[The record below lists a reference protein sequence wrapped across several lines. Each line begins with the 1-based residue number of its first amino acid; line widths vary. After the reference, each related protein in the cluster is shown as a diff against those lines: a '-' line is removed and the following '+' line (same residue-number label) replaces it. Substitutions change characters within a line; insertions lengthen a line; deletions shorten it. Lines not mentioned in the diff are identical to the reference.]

1 MNGSLLSNASKRLPE
16 MASLIVVLVGG
27 LVLVGWA
34 TDSMWL
40 KSLRPSLPTVAPNTA
55 IGLLLG
61 GASLGLLGGRSRN
74 RIAKTAGHACAV
86 LVLLLGALTLAEY
99 LFDLRFGIE
108 ELWFRSK
115 LQTARNAG
123 RLAVS
128 TALCCFLSGIALLT
142 LHFESQRGIRP
153 AQFLAVAVTVICLL
167 TLISYGY
174 GMTVLYQLNPGM
186 AIYTSLAFIILSLG
200 VLSAYPNRGLMVV
213 ATSRSAGGFMFRRLM
228 LAAISVPSILGWLI
242 AAGADANLYTREFG
256 VALLVASN
264 VGLFLIVIWRNAQL
278 LHLMDADR
286 QLAAIALQRSN
297 DELESRVA
305 RRTVEL
311 TEANDALR
319 IEVAERRR
327 VAEELQRSQKELA
340 DFFEDAAVGLH
351 WAGPDGTILQVNRA
365 ELNMLGYEREE
376 YVGHDMAEFH
386 ASQETV
392 NDILTHLAR
401 RETLVDYPARLIAKD
416 GSVRHV
422 LIDTNALWDGDRFVH
437 TRCFTRD
444 VTEAKRMEDE
454 RNRLLLSERVAR
466 SQAEQA
472 SEAVHRLQSVTDTAL
487 SHLEL
492 DEVMREVLARVQ
504 DLLGGDAAA
513 ILLVTDDGR
522 YLTGRIAIGLDE
534 EATVRVPM
542 GRGIAGR
549 IAVSRK
555 PLVVDDLSTEEVMSS
570 ILVENV
576 RSLVGAPLMI
586 EDRVIGVIH
595 VDTLDAHSFT
605 EDDVNLLQL
614 AADRIALAIDRARLY
629 EGAQKARLVAETA
642 NRMKDDFLATLSHEL
657 RSPLNSILGWVT
669 LLREGGL
676 SDEATASALQTV
688 ERSARTQ
695 NRIISDLLDVSRI
708 INGQLRLNIRTLEP
722 APIIEAGVEA
732 MRPAAD
738 AKGIQ
743 VNMALDTRAGAITA
757 DPDRLQ
763 QVVWN
768 LVSNAIKFTPKGGVV
783 EVGLHRQGSHVELAV
798 RDTGAGINPEFI
810 PFVFDR
816 FRQADSSS
824 TRKQGGLGLGLAI
837 VRHLVELHGGTV
849 HAESEGAGKGAAFIV
864 RIPLSAQATQTDEDR
879 DHLVTTLDAVTLD
892 NPPPLDGLRVLIV
905 DDEISVRDLVSAIL
919 SKCEADVR
927 TAASAAEALMIL
939 GRSQW
944 RPEVLIADIGM
955 PDADGY
961 ELMRQVRTLP
971 PEFGGRVPAVALTA
985 HARAED
991 RMKALA
997 AGFQMHVP
1005 KPVEPAELLTV
1016 LGSVT
1021 GRLARSTGPLTAF

>member
-1 MNGSLLSNASKRLPE
+1 MSDLVLSNPYKRLPE
-16 MASLIVVLVGG
+16 MAGLIVVLIGG

-34 TDSMWL
+34 TDTVVL
-40 KSLRPSLPTVAPNTA
+40 KSLRTSLPAMAPNTA
-55 IGLLLG
+55 VGLLLG
-61 GASLGLLGGRSRN
+61 GASLGLLTGRSRN
-74 RIAKTAGHACAV
+74 LVAKTVGNACAV
-86 LVLLLGALTLAEY
+86 LVLLLGALTLVEY
-99 LFDLRFGIE
+99 LFGQRFGIE
-108 ELWFRSK
+108 DLLFRSK
-115 LQTARNAG
+115 RQSASNAG
-123 RLAVS
+123 RLPVS
-128 TALCCFLSGIALLT
+128 TALSFFLSGIALLT
-142 LHFESQRGIRP
+142 LHIESRRGRRP
-153 AQFLAVAVTVICLL
+153 AQFLAVGVTVICLL

-174 GMTVLYQLNPGM
+174 GMTVLYQLNPAM
-186 AIYTSLAFIILSLG
+186 AIHTSIAFIILSLG

-228 LAAISVPSILGWLI
+228 LAAIGVPSILGWLI
-242 AAGADANLYTREFG
+242 AAGADANFYTREFG

-278 LHLMDADR
+278 LHLIDSDR

-319 IEVAERRR
+319 IEISERRR

-340 DFFEDAAVGLH
+340 DFFEDAAIGLH
-351 WAGPDGTILQVNRA
+351 WAAPDGTILQVNRA

-376 YVGHDMAEFH
+376 YVGHDTAEFH
-386 ASQETV
+386 ADLETV
-392 NDILTHLAR
+392 NDILRHLAQ

-416 GSVRHV
+416 GSIRHV
-422 LIDTNALWDGDRFVH
+422 LIDTNGLWDGDRFVH

-444 VTEAKRMEDE
+444 VTEAKRLEGE
-454 RNRLLLSERVAR
+454 RNKLLLSEQAAR
-466 SQAEQA
+466 AQAEKA
-472 SEAVHRLQSVTDTAL
+472 TETVRRLQSVTDTAL

-492 DEVMREVLARVQ
+492 DEVMREMLVRVQ
-504 DLLGGDAAA
+504 DLLGADAGA

-522 YLTGRIAIGLDE
+522 YLAGRIAIGLE
-534 EATVRVPM
+534 EEGRVRVPM
-542 GRGIAGR
+542 GSGIAGR

-555 PLVVDDLSTEEVMSS
+555 PLIVDDLSTEEVLSS
-570 ILVENV
+570 TLLDNV

-595 VDTLDAHSFT
+595 VDTLYAHRFS

-614 AADRIALAIDRARLY
+614 AADRVALAIERARLF
-629 EGAQKARLVAETA
+629 EGAQKARLLAETA
-642 NRMKDDFLATLSHEL
+642 NRMKDDFLATISHEL

-676 SDEATASALQTV
+676 SSEATSSALQTV

-708 INGQLRLNIRTLEP
+708 INGQLRLNIRTVEP

-743 VNMALDTRAGAITA
+743 VNMTLDPTAGAITG

-768 LVSNAIKFTPKGGVV
+768 LVSNAIKFTPRGGVV
-783 EVGLHRQGSHVELAV
+783 EVGLHRLGSLVEFAV
-798 RDTGAGINPEFI
+798 RDTGAGIKPEFI

-864 RIPLSAQATQTDEDR
+864 RIPLSARATQSDEDR
-879 DHLVTTLDAVTLD
+879 DHLLTTLDAVTLD

-905 DDEISVRDLVSAIL
+905 DDETGVRELVSAIL
-919 SKCEADVR
+919 SKCDADVR
-927 TAASAAEALMIL
+927 TASSADEALLIL

-971 PEFGGRVPAVALTA
+971 PESGGRVPAVALTA

-1021 GRLARSTGPLTAF
+1021 GRLARSTGPLTSF